1 MLGVLDRICLRL
13 ERREPV
19 PQEHRT
25 SLLEFFQVFA
35 DRCHHAKEEEFLF
48 PAYELAGVPRVH
60 GPIGCMLAEHQ
71 QGRQEIARMKQ
82 PLEGMVAGQG
92 ETAAVFIAA
101 ARVYRVLLEAHKEFD
116 RLEETRI
123 GTGKHEAFHR
133 LIETLEASYSS
144 KFSCASCKH

>member
-1 MLGVLDRICLRL
+1 M
-13 ERREPV
+13 EFSPF
-19 PQEHRT
+19 RT
-25 SLLEFFQVFA
+25 GKCTS
-35 DRCHHAKEEEFLF
+35 C
-48 PAYELAGVPRVH
+48 
-60 GPIGCMLAEHQ
+60 
-71 QGRQEIARMKQ
+71 
-82 PLEGMVAGQG
+82 
-92 ETAAVFIAA
+92 AVFIAA